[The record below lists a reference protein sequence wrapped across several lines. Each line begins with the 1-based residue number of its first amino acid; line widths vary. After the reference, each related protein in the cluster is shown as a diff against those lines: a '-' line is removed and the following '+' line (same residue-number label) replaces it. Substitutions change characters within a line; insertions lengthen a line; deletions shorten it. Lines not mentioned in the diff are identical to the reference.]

1 MAQTAKTESEKTVG
15 TTKDAA
21 SNVSDLGKR
30 VSDKTIDATRETMD
44 KGEDMARNSLRTMEK
59 TADAVGEVSRTVAKR
74 SAEGTAEFGQAFTGV
89 FKDQTQHNVETLNAL
104 SDAVDWEQ
112 VVKAVD
118 WKQVTQIQMA
128 YVRASMERMAH
139 LTQRYFEL
147 SQTAMSA
154 TTSVLANRAKRAA

>member
-1 MAQTAKTESEKTVG
+1 MAQTAKTESEKTVD
-15 TTKDAA
+15 TVKDAA

-30 VSDKTIDATRETMD
+30 ASDKTIDATRETMD

-59 TADAVGEVSRTVAKR
+59 TADAVGEVSRTVAQR
-74 SAEGTAEFGQAFTGV
+74 SAEGTAEFGQTFSEV
-89 FKDQTQHNVETLNAL
+89 FKGQTQHNVETLNAL

-128 YVRASMERMAH
+128 YLRVTMERMAH

-147 SQTAMSA
+147 SQTVVS
-154 TTSVLANRAKRAA
+154 